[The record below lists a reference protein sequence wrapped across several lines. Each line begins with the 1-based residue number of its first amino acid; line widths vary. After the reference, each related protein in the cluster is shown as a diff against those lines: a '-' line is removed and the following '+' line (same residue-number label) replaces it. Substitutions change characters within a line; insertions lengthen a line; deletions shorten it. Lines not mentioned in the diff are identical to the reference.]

1 MSDVKIK
8 LYTELNL
15 FK

>member
-8 LYTELNL
+8 AQEQN
-15 FK
+15 